1 MLSAAAV
8 QASVQFFL
16 LPCTSTDPENVDGP
30 TRLFQ
35 VLQDLE
41 DAHHTALFSSGTLTD
56 RDRNC
61 LLELQT

>member
-1 MLSAAAV
+1 M
-8 QASVQFFL
+8 QAPIQSGQFSL
-16 LPCTSTDPENVDGP
+16 LPPTSTDSENVDSP

-41 DAHHTALFSSGTLTD
+41 AAHQTALFSSDALAK
-56 RDRNC
+56 RDKNC